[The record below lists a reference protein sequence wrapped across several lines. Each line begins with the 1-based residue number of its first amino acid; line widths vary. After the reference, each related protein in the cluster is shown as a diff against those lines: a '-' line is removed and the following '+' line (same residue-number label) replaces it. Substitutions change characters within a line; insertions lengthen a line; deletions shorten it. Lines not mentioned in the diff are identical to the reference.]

1 MKEIEEKI
9 QNGLENAEMMLSV
22 ILEEQEEDDFLVYDL
37 INQIKFVYNQFVNLK
52 QDQVE
57 IQDVALVYQ
66 RFYEILESIETS
78 LEIELDEIPMEEIK
92 SWKGFG
98 SSSNTNILELEYTE
112 RSLEESFIDLEDE
125 IKHVL
130 SIKDKKQKDAAKIDI
145 REFLDEMAYEL
156 EHLDQSIDEGFVLYQ
171 ELEKDTAEN
180 RSQLKNAYL
189 ERLSNLEKQ
198 LD

>member
-9 QNGLENAEMMLSV
+9 QNGLENSEMMLSV

-37 INQIKFVYNQFVNLK
+37 INQIKFVYNQFVTLK
-52 QDQVE
+52 QEQAE
-57 IQDVALVYQ
+57 IQDVDLVYQ

-92 SWKGFG
+92 SWKGFS
-98 SSSNTNILELEYTE
+98 SSSNTTILELEYTE

-156 EHLDQSIDEGFVLYQ
+156 EHLDQSIDEGFILYQ

>member
-37 INQIKFVYNQFVNLK
+37 INQIKFVYNQFVTLK
-52 QDQVE
+52 QEQAE
-57 IQDVALVYQ
+57 IQDVDLVYQ

>member
-37 INQIKFVYNQFVNLK
+37 INQIKFVYNQFVTLK
-52 QDQVE
+52 QEQAE
-57 IQDVALVYQ
+57 IQDVDLVYQ

-92 SWKGFG
+92 SWKGFS
-98 SSSNTNILELEYTE
+98 SSSNTTILELEYTE